1 MNNVENVDVAS
12 AGVFVGE
19 AYEAGDMVGWGR
31 GVKTWRNFSKV
42 IFAENDLFCR
52 DS

>member
-19 AYEAGDMVGWGR
+19 AYEAGDMVGTGEI
-31 GVKTWRNFSKV
+31 FQSSKGHCANY
-42 IFAENDLFCR
+42 IIH
-52 DS
+52 